1 MDKKLLALLFALLAV
16 AVVAGVVAFEE
27 RIPTTTVHSSPLMLK
42 KTPVELA
49 EQADYAIVG
58 TVSDM
63 TPVRV
68 SMLQSGDDDKVFT
81 DITLVVEED
90 VFENYGKE
98 TISFRILGG
107 EADGLRLVAEESP
120 KFQSNERVFVLI
132 GENPENYTFDGKNY
146 LVGQAQGALEITED
160 GQLVDKYRGDAYSK
174 DLVLSRAKQVKGI
187 R

>member
-1 MDKKLLALLFALLAV
+1 MNKKLLALLFALLFVAV
-16 AVVAGVVAFEE
+16 AAGVMAFEE
-27 RIPTTTVHSSPLMLK
+27 RMPTTTVYSSSLMLK

-58 TVSDM
+58 TVSNM

-68 SMLQSGDDDKVFT
+68 SMSQPGDDDKVFT

-90 VFENYGKE
+90 VFENYGEE

-120 KFQSNERVFVLI
+120 KFRSSERVFVLI
-132 GENPENYTFDGKNY
+132 GEDPENYTFDGRSY
-146 LVGQAQGALEITED
+146 LVGQAQGALEITGD
-160 GQLVDKYRGDAYSK
+160 GQLVDKYRGDAYGK
-174 DLVLSRAKQVKGI
+174 DLVLSQVKQIKGVP
-187 R
+187 